1 MLSSNQE
8 FSQLSIYLKIH
19 SSNQH
24 SSNHALIYPCMHSCI
39 HPCMHSC
46 IHPCISPFTRVFM
59 HVPFHYHI
67 PKRTQRLET
76 IEKALKTRLLIWLL
90 RISEAID
97 LSQLFLFDRRR
108 PVTSSATLPLLT
120 YFCLSPFMFHN
131 LVTFLSQ
138 TFFLFFYNFLS
149 LIFSFFE
156 FFSLFS
162 CGI

>member
-1 MLSSNQE
+1 M
-8 FSQLSIYLKIH
+8 
-19 SSNQH
+19 
-24 SSNHALIYPCMHSCI
+24 HA
-39 HPCMHSC
+39 
-46 IHPCISPFTRVFM
+46 FM
-59 HVPFHYHI
+59 HTPMHAFMHTPMHI
-67 PKRTQRLET
+67 PIHACFHARPISLSHPQENTRLET